1 MVSTYAGHVWLA
13 RVSASGA
20 FAAVFEM
27 GDRRRQLTTLSGAD
41 LLDPN
46 DIGEVPVPS
55 RTKVIPPD
63 GPRILVGT
71 GKLPVGNTVSR
82 EQFWQRQPESYS
94 IAPGQTKTVTYTAT
108 SGTQDSSSNEETV
121 NKSVSASASAG
132 WGPISASV
140 SAALSTSST
149 TSQQVTVT
157 TQTTSFVANEYENKN
172 DYPEML
178 LFWQLVDVVT
188 VFDPDGNPLSSI
200 VSGTQPVVISGPW
213 NVDEIKK
220 PPVEPAAVHTVGTR
234 PTLASLEPAP
244 HPSS

>member
-1 MVSTYAGHVWLA
+1 M
-13 RVSASGA
+13 
-20 FAAVFEM
+20 
-27 GDRRRQLTTLSGAD
+27 
-41 LLDPN
+41 
-46 DIGEVPVPS
+46 
-55 RTKVIPPD
+55 
-63 GPRILVGT
+63 
-71 GKLPVGNTVSR
+71 
-82 EQFWQRQPESYS
+82 
-94 IAPGQTKTVTYTAT
+94 
-108 SGTQDSSSNEETV
+108 
-121 NKSVSASASAG
+121 
-132 WGPISASV
+132 
-140 SAALSTSST
+140 
-149 TSQQVTVT
+149 T